1 MEKKRELNRNRN
13 MKKSKIE
20 WKQKRNKQNNVRLEF
35 NAIYEG

>member
-1 MEKKRELNRNRN
+1 MEKKRELNRNRY
-13 MKKSKIE
+13 MKKSIIE